1 MNIQVLLLNKNQ
13 IVILSII
20 SNNFFL
26 GVFLSPTVTLCF
38 MLAAMKTQYQFREE
52 FLREIKEVI
61 KFLNSIQKIIFT
73 DINKW

>member
-20 SNNFFL
+20 SNNFFF